1 MSIGVYGTN
10 IPIHIDSNKLSSL
23 VDISYCYN
31 ESRAYDSLSSSSFKS
46 LPSSVLVPCTRSND
60 ESGLD
65 TNNDSGLDTFV
76 EGMYTLQLPLSDFN
90 KKGFYTVYIK
100 PKEYAINITDVG
112 CLSAYSD
119 VRGIILDTNA
129 ISDKYEIIKNMARTN
144 NGLVG
149 FRIVFLDENGV
160 REDYYR
166 IVTSNNKCEPVIQAP
181 NSSSDK
187 TYTYRYDDSSSLTFL
202 TVSPSSA
209 PTFKSNATP
218 YIGKPTQRIL
228 LVNTLFEPIQLDIEM
243 VTHDADTIS
252 NMLEGSQLRDLDN
265 GLVTTYNEKN
275 EIYAQSEHYTLKE
288 NASGNP
294 VYEVKKNKT
303 DSIDFSQTI
312 DDKL

>member
-31 ESRAYDSLSSSSFKS
+31 ESRAYDSLSSSKFKS
-46 LPSSVLVPCTRSND
+46 LPSSVLANCTREVESDSNLD
-60 ESGLD
+60 EIVD
-65 TNNDSGLDTFV
+65 
-76 EGMYTLQLPLSDFN
+76 GMYTLQLPLSDFN

-129 ISDKYEIIKNMARTN
+129 ISDKIIRNMARTN

-187 TYTYRYDDSSSLTFL
+187 TYTYRYDESSSLTFL

>member
-10 IPIHIDSNKLSSL
+10 IPIHIDSNKLGSL

-31 ESRAYDSLSSSSFKS
+31 ESRAYDSLSSSKFTS
-46 LPSSVLVPCTRSND
+46 LPSSVLANCTR
-60 ESGLD
+60 EV
-65 TNNDSGLDTFV
+65 DSGSNLDEIV
-76 EGMYTLQLPLSDFN
+76 DGMYTLQLPLSDFN

-129 ISDKYEIIKNMARTN
+129 ISDEIIKNMARTN

-187 TYTYRYDDSSSLTFL
+187 TYKYRYDDSSSLTFL

>member
-10 IPIHIDSNKLSSL
+10 IPIHIDRNKLSSL

-31 ESRAYDSLSSSSFKS
+31 ESRAYDSLSSSKFKS
-46 LPSSVLVPCTRSND
+46 LPSSVLANCTREVESVSNLD
-60 ESGLD
+60 EIVD
-65 TNNDSGLDTFV
+65 
-76 EGMYTLQLPLSDFN
+76 GMYTLQLPLSDFN

-119 VRGIILDTNA
+119 VRGIILDTSV
-129 ISDKYEIIKNMARTN
+129 ISDKIIQNMARTN

>member
-31 ESRAYDSLSSSSFKS
+31 ESRAYDSLSSSKFKS
-46 LPSSVLVPCTRSND
+46 LPSSVLANCTREVESDSNLD
-60 ESGLD
+60 EIVD
-65 TNNDSGLDTFV
+65 
-76 EGMYTLQLPLSDFN
+76 GMYTLQLPLSDFN

-129 ISDKYEIIKNMARTN
+129 ISDEIIKNMARTN

-218 YIGKPTQRIL
+218 YIGKPTQRLL

>member
-31 ESRAYDSLSSSSFKS
+31 ESRAYDSLSSSKFKS
-46 LPSSVLVPCTRSND
+46 LPSSVLANCTREVENEPNLD
-60 ESGLD
+60 EIVD
-65 TNNDSGLDTFV
+65 
-76 EGMYTLQLPLSDFN
+76 GMYTLQLPLSDFN

-119 VRGIILDTNA
+119 VRGIILDTSV
-129 ISDKYEIIKNMARTN
+129 IRDKIIQNMARTN

>member
-31 ESRAYDSLSSSSFKS
+31 ESRAYDSLSSSKFKS
-46 LPSSVLVPCTRSND
+46 LPSSVLANCTREVESDSNLD
-60 ESGLD
+60 EIVD
-65 TNNDSGLDTFV
+65 
-76 EGMYTLQLPLSDFN
+76 GMYTLQLPLSDFN

-129 ISDKYEIIKNMARTN
+129 ISDKIIRNMARTN

>member
-31 ESRAYDSLSSSSFKS
+31 ESRAYDSLSSSKFTS
-46 LPSSVLVPCTRSND
+46 LPSSVLANCTREVESDSNLD
-60 ESGLD
+60 EIVD
-65 TNNDSGLDTFV
+65 
-76 EGMYTLQLPLSDFN
+76 GMYTLQLPLSDFN

-129 ISDKYEIIKNMARTN
+129 ISDKIIRNMARTN

>member
-31 ESRAYDSLSSSSFKS
+31 ESRAYDSLSSSKFKS
-46 LPSSVLVPCTRSND
+46 LPSSVLANCTREVESDSNLD
-60 ESGLD
+60 EIVD
-65 TNNDSGLDTFV
+65 
-76 EGMYTLQLPLSDFN
+76 GMYTLQLPLSDFN

-129 ISDKYEIIKNMARTN
+129 ITDDDIIKNMARTN

>member
-31 ESRAYDSLSSSSFKS
+31 ESRAYDSLSSSKFTS
-46 LPSSVLVPCTRSND
+46 LPSSVLANCTREV
-60 ESGLD
+60 ESGSNLD
-65 TNNDSGLDTFV
+65 EIVD
-76 EGMYTLQLPLSDFN
+76 GMYTLQLPLSDFN

-129 ISDKYEIIKNMARTN
+129 ISDEIIKNMARTN

-243 VTHDADTIS
+243 VTHDVDTIS

>member
-31 ESRAYDSLSSSSFKS
+31 ESRAYDSLSSSKFKS
-46 LPSSVLVPCTRSND
+46 LPSSVLANCTRDVESDSNLD
-60 ESGLD
+60 EIVD
-65 TNNDSGLDTFV
+65 
-76 EGMYTLQLPLSDFN
+76 GMYTLQLPLSDFN

-129 ISDKYEIIKNMARTN
+129 ISDKIIRDMARTN

>member
-31 ESRAYDSLSSSSFKS
+31 ESRAYDSLSSSKFTS
-46 LPSSVLVPCTRSND
+46 LPSSVLANCTREVESDSNLD
-60 ESGLD
+60 EIVD
-65 TNNDSGLDTFV
+65 
-76 EGMYTLQLPLSDFN
+76 GMYTLQLPLSDFN

-129 ISDKYEIIKNMARTN
+129 ISDKIIKDMARTN

>member
-31 ESRAYDSLSSSSFKS
+31 ESRAYDSLSSSKFKS
-46 LPSSVLVPCTRSND
+46 LPSSVLANCTREV
-60 ESGLD
+60 ESGSNLD
-65 TNNDSGLDTFV
+65 EIVD
-76 EGMYTLQLPLSDFN
+76 GMYTLQLPLSDFN

-119 VRGIILDTNA
+119 VRGIILDTSV
-129 ISDKYEIIKNMARTN
+129 ISDKIIQNMARTN

>member
-10 IPIHIDSNKLSSL
+10 IPIHIDSNKLGSL

-31 ESRAYDSLSSSSFKS
+31 ESRAYDSLSSSKFTS
-46 LPSSVLVPCTRSND
+46 LPSSVLANCTR
-60 ESGLD
+60 EV
-65 TNNDSGLDTFV
+65 DSGSNLDEIV
-76 EGMYTLQLPLSDFN
+76 DGMYTLQLPLSDFN

-129 ISDKYEIIKNMARTN
+129 ISDKNIRDMARTN

-252 NMLEGSQLRDLDN
+252 NMLEGCQLRDLDN

>member
-31 ESRAYDSLSSSSFKS
+31 ESRAYDSLSSSKFKS
-46 LPSSVLVPCTRSND
+46 LPSSVLANCTRDVESDSNLD
-60 ESGLD
+60 EIVD
-65 TNNDSGLDTFV
+65 
-76 EGMYTLQLPLSDFN
+76 GMYTLQLPLSDFN

-129 ISDKYEIIKNMARTN
+129 ISDKIIRNMARTN

>member
-31 ESRAYDSLSSSSFKS
+31 ESRAYDSLSSSKFKS
-46 LPSSVLVPCTRSND
+46 LPSSVLANCTREV
-60 ESGLD
+60 ESGSNLD
-65 TNNDSGLDTFV
+65 EIVD
-76 EGMYTLQLPLSDFN
+76 GMYTLQLPLSDFN

-129 ISDKYEIIKNMARTN
+129 ISDEIIRNMARTN

-265 GLVTTYNEKN
+265 GLVTTYKN
-275 EIYAQSEHYTLKE
+275 GIYKVKFKLCLK
-288 NASGNP
+288 
-294 VYEVKKNKT
+294 VKTSKGK
-303 DSIDFSQTI
+303 
-312 DDKL
+312 

>member
-10 IPIHIDSNKLSSL
+10 IPIHIDSKKLSSL

-31 ESRAYDSLSSSSFKS
+31 ESRAYDSLSSSKFKS
-46 LPSSVLVPCTRSND
+46 LPSSVLANCTRDVDSDSNLD
-60 ESGLD
+60 EIVD
-65 TNNDSGLDTFV
+65 
-76 EGMYTLQLPLSDFN
+76 GMYTLQLPLSDFN

-129 ISDKYEIIKNMARTN
+129 IKDEIIQNMARTN

>member
-10 IPIHIDSNKLSSL
+10 IPIHIDSEKLSSL

-31 ESRAYDSLSSSSFKS
+31 ESRAYDSLSSSKFKS
-46 LPSSVLVPCTRSND
+46 LPSSVLANCTREVESDSN
-60 ESGLD
+60 LD
-65 TNNDSGLDTFV
+65 KIVD
-76 EGMYTLQLPLSDFN
+76 GMYTLQLPLSDFN

-119 VRGIILDTNA
+119 VRGIILDTSV
-129 ISDKYEIIKNMARTN
+129 ISDRIIKNMARTN

>member
-1 MSIGVYGTN
+1 MSNGVYGTN
-10 IPIHIDSNKLSSL
+10 VPIYIESGKLDSL
-23 VDISYCYN
+23 VDVSYCYN
-31 ESRAYDSLSSSSFKS
+31 ESRSYDSLSNSKFTHLDSA
-46 LPSSVLVPCTRSND
+46 VLTPCERSTDNGEAD
-60 ESGLD
+60 
-65 TNNDSGLDTFV
+65 NYV

-100 PKEYAINITDVG
+100 PKECMTNITDVG
-112 CLSAYSD
+112 CLSAYSN
-119 VRGIILDTNA
+119 VRGIILDTSSIEDNV
-129 ISDKYEIIKNMARTN
+129 IKEMARTN

-149 FRIVFLDENGV
+149 FRVVYLDDNGN

-181 NSSSDK
+181 SSSSDK

-202 TVSPSSA
+202 TLSPSSA
-209 PTFKSNATP
+209 PSFKSNATP
-218 YIGKPTQRIL
+218 YIGKPTQTIL

-243 VTHDADTIS
+243 TTHDADTIS

-265 GLVTTYNEKN
+265 GIVTTYNSNN
-275 EIYAQSEHYTLKE
+275 EIYSQSEHYTLKDE
-288 NASGNP
+288 YSGNP
-294 VYEVKKNKT
+294 IYEVKKNKT

>member
-31 ESRAYDSLSSSSFKS
+31 ESRAYDSLSSSKFKS
-46 LPSSVLVPCTRSND
+46 LPSSVLANCTREV

-65 TNNDSGLDTFV
+65 EIVD
-76 EGMYTLQLPLSDFN
+76 GMYTLQLPLSDFN

-119 VRGIILDTNA
+119 VRGIILDTSV
-129 ISDKYEIIKNMARTN
+129 ISDKIIQNMARTN

>member
-31 ESRAYDSLSSSSFKS
+31 ESRAYDSLSSSKFKS
-46 LPSSVLVPCTRSND
+46 LPSSVLANCTREVENGSNLD
-60 ESGLD
+60 EIVD
-65 TNNDSGLDTFV
+65 
-76 EGMYTLQLPLSDFN
+76 GMYTLQLPLSDFN

-129 ISDKYEIIKNMARTN
+129 ISDKYPIIKNMARTN

>member
-31 ESRAYDSLSSSSFKS
+31 ESRAYDSLSSSKFKS
-46 LPSSVLVPCTRSND
+46 LPSSVLANCTRDVESDSNLD
-60 ESGLD
+60 EIVD
-65 TNNDSGLDTFV
+65 
-76 EGMYTLQLPLSDFN
+76 GMYTLQLPLSDFN

-129 ISDKYEIIKNMARTN
+129 ISDEIIKNMARTN

>member
-31 ESRAYDSLSSSSFKS
+31 ESRAYDSLSSSKFKS
-46 LPSSVLVPCTRSND
+46 LPSSVLANCTREVESDSNLD
-60 ESGLD
+60 EIVD
-65 TNNDSGLDTFV
+65 
-76 EGMYTLQLPLSDFN
+76 GMYTLQLPLSDFN

-129 ISDKYEIIKNMARTN
+129 ISDENIKDMARTN

>member
-10 IPIHIDSNKLSSL
+10 IPIHIDRNKLSSL

-31 ESRAYDSLSSSSFKS
+31 ESRAYDSLSSSKFTS
-46 LPSSVLVPCTRSND
+46 LPSSVLANCTREV
-60 ESGLD
+60 ESGSNLD
-65 TNNDSGLDTFV
+65 EIVD
-76 EGMYTLQLPLSDFN
+76 GMYTLQLPLSDFN

-129 ISDKYEIIKNMARTN
+129 ISDEIIKNMARTN

-228 LVNTLFEPIQLDIEM
+228 LVNTLVEPIQLDIEM